1 MEKREIDE
9 QLESLNF
16 DMDEEIDDRNE
27 RRGFKPSPT
36 RQAHTPMD
44 TSQAIIL
51 AAIIIVGGLWGGKLV
66 YDYIQEQ
73 HIKAAINEA
82 AIYMQQSLRQANQQS
97 KQMQAQMRQRT
108 AAEARAREQRQAQE
122 LARRKAEIAE
132 IEQEKRTSSAQCQ
145 FWWQQHNQNPTERT
159 AAKKAEMCG
168 RL

>member
-1 MEKREIDE
+1 MDKRNIDE
-9 QLESLNF
+9 QLKSLSF
-16 DMDEEIDDRNE
+16 DMDDEIDDRNE
-27 RRGFKPSPT
+27 RRGYRPPPT
-36 RQAHTPMD
+36 RHAHTPMD

-73 HIKAAINEA
+73 RMKAALNEA
-82 AIYMQQSLRQANQQS
+82 AIYMQQSLREANQQS
-97 KQMQAQMRQRT
+97 RQMQADMRQRT

-122 LARRKAEIAE
+122 LARRQAEIAR
-132 IEQEKRTSSAQCQ
+132 IAQEKRTASAQCQ

-159 AAKKAEMCG
+159 AAKNAEMCG